1 VSLDL
6 ERLLWGEN
14 CAKGGEGRKVSGY
27 EHFQAV
33 IFCDLRSSK
42 IQSAKTHNELLSS
55 GAYDPSIQKAVSAE
69 VDACDGS
76 KTSLIFD
83 GLNMS
88 APHANVQSQC
98 LLSRCLRNKYLQGAT
113 VFITCDPEREE
124 FERVCC

>member
-1 VSLDL
+1 VKFIIII
-6 ERLLWGEN
+6 GEFGFGKIAMGWEL
-14 CAKGGEGRKVSGY
+14 CQRWGRKVSGY

-76 KTSLIFD
+76 ETLLISD
-83 GLNMS
+83 GLNVS
-88 APHANVQSQC
+88 SSCKCAYRADVLR
-98 LLSRCLRNKYLQGAT
+98 LLEDLYAAWT
-113 VFITCDPEREE
+113 
-124 FERVCC
+124 